1 MQERRRVGKG
11 HFGLL
16 SLNSWG
22 PSVGAEAAAAG
33 EIQMYLFSPVLITKG
48 RILIILPSHLVIIT

>member
-1 MQERRRVGKG
+1 M
-11 HFGLL
+11 
-16 SLNSWG
+16 
-22 PSVGAEAAAAG
+22 GAEAAAAG